1 MTKEKSRYFTFLLY
15 EDSAP
20 DNYLELL
27 ESLNIPMAISP
38 WHDLDIKTEK
48 LTPEGNLHCF

>member
-48 LTPEGNLHCF
+48 LTPEEQKL